1 MNIITAVDKNWAIGY
16 ENRLLNSIPEDM
28 KFFRETTT
36 GGIVVMGRRTL
47 DSFPGGR
54 PLKKR
59 ENIVLTR
66 NPDFERDGVIKAG
79 SLEEV
84 LELTGGRENVY
95 VIGGES
101 VYRQLLPYCD
111 TAYVTYMDYEY
122 LADTWFPNLDQ
133 DPEWRLCQ
141 VSEEQTYFDIPYEF
155 RVYKRK

>member
-54 PLKKR
+54 PLNKR